1 MHWSRRIG
9 SVLAAA
15 IATAALGAPVAA
27 AAAPVVRE
35 VVLDRAI
42 DPVTARFVVGQLR
55 AAEQRGDAAVI
66 IRIDTPGG
74 LDTSMREIL
83 RAELAA
89 KIPVITYVAP
99 NGARSASAGVFVMM
113 ASDLAAMAPQ
123 TNIGSSTPV
132 AAGAD
137 LPAGD
142 LKRKIVNDAVAR
154 IRVLADQHGR
164 NADWAE
170 KAVREA
176 ANVGAAEA
184 LKLGVIEIVA
194 NDEADLL
201 RQAEGRTTKP
211 KGLTLSLAGA
221 RIETHTLPLHLQILD
236 LLIDPNLISIMFLA
250 GLALIAFEVA
260 HPGVII
266 PGVAGGLLVTLSLF
280 GISVLPFTW
289 AGLLLL
295 LAGAAL
301 MVAEVN
307 VGHGALGA
315 TGVLAFAAG
324 AFLLF
329 DNDQEGLAVSIP
341 LVVGTAIVLGSGFV
355 FIISRTS
362 KVRRL
367 PAATGVETL
376 VGRRAEV
383 REALDPAGL
392 VFVQGALWAAVSDGP
407 PVAVGDGVVI
417 ERREGLTLHVQ
428 PAPLEEA
435 RS

>member
-9 SVLAAA
+9 SVLAAV
-15 IATAALGAPVAA
+15 IATAAIGVPANAA
-27 AAAPVVRE
+27 TPIVRE

-42 DPVTARFVVGQLR
+42 DPVTARFVVGQINA
-55 AAEQRGDAAVI
+55 AAERGDAAVV

-74 LDTSMREIL
+74 LDTSMREII

-89 KIPVITYVAP
+89 KFPVLTFVAP
-99 NGARSASAGVFVMM
+99 DGARSASAGVFVMM
-113 ASDLAAMAPQ
+113 ASDLAGMSPQ
-123 TNIGSSTPV
+123 TNLGSSTPV

-137 LPAGD
+137 LPNGD

-154 IRVLADQHGR
+154 IRVLAESHGR

-170 KAVREA
+170 RAVRDA
-176 ANVGAAEA
+176 ANITAAEA
-184 LKLGVIEIVA
+184 LKLHVIEVVA
-194 NDEADLL
+194 KDTPDLL
-201 RQAEGRTTKP
+201 RQAQGRTVKP
-211 KGLTLSLAGA
+211 KGLTLSFTGA

-236 LLIDPNLISIMFLA
+236 VLIDPNLISIMFLA

-260 HPGVII
+260 HPGTII
-266 PGVAGGLLVTLSLF
+266 PGVSGALLLTLSLF
-280 GISVLPFTW
+280 GISILPFTW

-301 MVAEVN
+301 MVAEAN

-329 DNDQEGLAVSIP
+329 DTDQEGLGVSIP
-341 LVVGTAIVLGSGFV
+341 LVVGTALVLGSGFV
-355 FIISRTS
+355 FIVSRTV
-362 KVRRL
+362 KVRKL
-367 PAATGVETL
+367 PAATGASTL
-376 VGRRAEV
+376 VGRHAEV
-383 REALDPAGL
+383 REALDPEGL
-392 VFVQGALWAAVSDGP
+392 VFVRGELWAAVSDEA
-407 PVAVGDGVVI
+407 PVPVGTGVVI
-417 ERREGLTLHVQ
+417 ERLEGLTLHVH
-428 PAPLEEA
+428 PAPLEEV

>member
-1 MHWSRRIG
+1 MHCSRRIG

-15 IATAALGAPVAA
+15 IAIAALGVPVA

-42 DPVTARFVVGQLR
+42 DPVTARFVVGQLN
-55 AAEQRGDAAVI
+55 AAADRGDAAVI

-74 LDTSMREIL
+74 LDSSMREII

-89 KIPVITYVAP
+89 KMPVLTYVSP

-113 ASDLAAMAPQ
+113 ASDLAAMSPQ
-123 TNIGSSTPV
+123 TNVGSSTPV
-132 AAGAD
+132 AGGAD
-137 LPAGD
+137 IPAGD

-154 IRVLADQHGR
+154 IRVLAQTHGR

-170 KAVREA
+170 RAVRDA
-176 ANVGAAEA
+176 ANVTAAEA

-194 NDEADLL
+194 NDSADLL
-201 RQAEGRTTKP
+201 RQAQGRTTKP

-236 LLIDPNLISIMFLA
+236 VLIDPNLLSILFLG

-260 HPGVII
+260 HPGVVF
-266 PGVAGGLLVTLSLF
+266 PGVAGGLMVVLALF

-289 AGLLLL
+289 TGLLLI

-301 MVAEVN
+301 MVGEIHI
-307 VGHGALGA
+307 GHGAIGA
-315 TGVLAFAAG
+315 TGVAAFAAG
-324 AFLLF
+324 SFLLF
-329 DNDQEGLAVSIP
+329 DTDQEGLGISIP
-341 LVVGTAIVLGSGFV
+341 LVVGTAVVLGSGFV
-355 FIISRTS
+355 FIVSRS
-362 KVRRL
+362 AKVRHL
-367 PAATGVETL
+367 PAATGAATL

-383 REALDPAGL
+383 REALDPEGL
-392 VFVQGALWAAVSDGP
+392 VFVHGELWAAVSDGP
-407 PVAVGDGVVI
+407 PVPVGDGVVI
-417 ERREGLTLHVQ
+417 ERLEGLTLHVQ
-428 PAPLEEA
+428 PAPLEEV
-435 RS
+435 RP